1 MTRPAIRTFLTAGA
15 ALALAAC
22 GSDGEADNA
31 ANTVDSNLMFEEP
44 ANDQSALESAYNA
57 TEPLPPA
64 VDANAADDIDAAGE
78 TEGGDTGGNTL
89 ESNVAGM

>member
-1 MTRPAIRTFLTAGA
+1 MIRTATRIALAAGT

-22 GSDGEADNA
+22 GDGESADNA
-31 ANTVDSNLMFEEP
+31 ANAVDSNLMFEEP

-57 TEPLPPA
+57 TEPMP
-64 VDANAADDIDAAGE
+64 VMDDANAGGDVDASGE
-78 TEGGDTGGNTL
+78 TDGGDTGGNTL

>member
-1 MTRPAIRTFLTAGA
+1 MTRHATRIVLAAGT

-22 GSDGEADNA
+22 GGGDSADTA
-31 ANTVDSNLMFEEP
+31 ANGIDSNLMFEEP

-57 TEPLPPA
+57 TEPMPV
-64 VDANAADDIDAAGE
+64 VDDTNAGGDADVSGE
-78 TEGGDTGGNTL
+78 TDGGDTGGNTL